1 MQRYKKSSI
10 SRGNVPFL
18 GRFPRLIDTFLLI
31 AEDFLLTKL
40 QVGGPVEYEKQ
51 LEQLLQLVT
60 TYTLRVSQSC
70 CMVNNKIQRF
80 ALDIPADC
88 PCEALFIVV
97 SLAATF
103 GQNGPRRGDVPA
115 KRCLKLFKLFSYMST
130 CQSPRKHYCKS
141 CSSCFPYSAGRIGKQ
156 LKRPYHSNIG

>member
-1 MQRYKKSSI
+1 MSI

-80 ALDIPADC
+80 ALDIPADY

-97 SLAATF
+97 KVVQVVFPTQQAVLEPIQLLQFVTTYASPWTF
-103 GQNGPRRGDVPA
+103 LPIVLA
-115 KRCLKLFKLFSYMST
+115 KRCS
-130 CQSPRKHYCKS
+130 
-141 CSSCFPYSAGRIGKQ
+141 
-156 LKRPYHSNIG
+156 